1 MKVVALSRYLL
12 LCSLVLTAGCNKPAA
27 DSTSQS
33 KPSAATPAAT
43 PSASP
48 VPITA
53 AELQKLKWIEGTWRG
68 TGDVDKPFYERYR
81 FENDS
86 TLLIESFDDEKLE
99 KVSDVSRYEL
109 RNGQFG
115 NTGDVRWVATKFDDK
130 SITFSPVAKA
140 RNSFIWASES
150 KDLWKATLSW
160 PAGDKGPEKQRIYN
174 MARMK

>member
-1 MKVVALSRYLL
+1 MKLVALSRYLL

-81 FENDS
+81 FENES

-140 RNSFIWASES
+140 RNSFVWTSES
-150 KDLWKATLSW
+150 KDFWKATLSW